1 MRKKHITGQPV
12 TSIPGPRKTQWHP
25 PFCASMQL
33 ELKEYKSILEY
44 LMEYALSTKPL
55 LIDLLVIKKLQGI
68 EIENEIGR
76 RFRTHNVIEYKSP
89 DDNLSIE
96 DYLKTIGYSCLYLSL
111 ENNNKKEENK
121 IKSTDVTVTIVRMRK
136 PKNLFKLLRLGYG
149 LPVQKR
155 CKGIYEI
162 KTTYLGCVQIIV
174 TKELDPKEHI
184 WLTSLVDG
192 LKENEARMLI
202 EEARKLTEPDERE
215 YAESVLQLAMETN
228 RDIFE
233 KVKGC
238 EDMCQAFWELYA
250 PEIEEERRASEKRGE
265 KRGIEIGEMRGERRG
280 IEIGEM
286 RGEKLG
292 ERRTLISQIIKKI
305 RRGKD
310 ILSIADAIEEPVEKI
325 RPIYEAILLAPDAD
339 VGQIYEKVYNK

>member
-68 EIENEIGR
+68 EIENEIGC
-76 RFRTHNVIEYKSP
+76 RFRSHNVIEYKS
-89 DDNLSIE
+89 
-96 DYLKTIGYSCLYLSL
+96 
-111 ENNNKKEENK
+111 
-121 IKSTDVTVTIVRMRK
+121 
-136 PKNLFKLLRLGYG
+136 
-149 LPVQKR
+149 
-155 CKGIYEI
+155 
-162 KTTYLGCVQIIV
+162 
-174 TKELDPKEHI
+174 
-184 WLTSLVDG
+184 
-192 LKENEARMLI
+192 
-202 EEARKLTEPDERE
+202 PDERE

-228 RDIFE
+228 REIFE

-238 EDMCQAFWELYA
+238 EEMCQAFWELYA
-250 PEIEEERRASEKRGE
+250 PEIEEERRASEMRGEKRGE
-265 KRGIEIGEMRGERRG
+265 KRGIEIGEVRGEKRG
-280 IEIGEM
+280 IEIGEK

-305 RRGKD
+305 QRGKD
-310 ILSIADAIEEPVEKI
+310 ILSIADAIEEPVERI
-325 RPIYEAILLAPDAD
+325 RPIYEAVLAAPGAD
-339 VGQIYEKVYNK
+339 VGQIYEKVYVK

>member
-1 MRKKHITGQPV
+1 MRKKHCPGRPG
-12 TSIPGPRKTQWHP
+12 TSRSGPKKTQWHP

-68 EIENEIGR
+68 EIENEIGL
-76 RFRTHNVIEYKSP
+76 RFRSHNVIEYKSP

-96 DYLKTIGYSCLYLSL
+96 DYLKTIGYACLYLSL

-136 PKNLFKLLRLGYG
+136 PKKLFKLLRLGYG

-155 CKGIYEI
+155 CKGIYEV

-202 EEARKLTEPDERE
+202 EEARKLTGPDERE

-250 PEIEEERRASEKRGE
+250 PEIEEERRASE
-265 KRGIEIGEMRGERRG
+265 
-280 IEIGEM
+280 M

-305 RRGKD
+305 QRGKD
-310 ILSIADAIEEPVEKI
+310 ILSIADAIEQPVEKI
-325 RPIYEAILLAPDAD
+325 RPIYEAVLLAPDAD

>member
-1 MRKKHITGQPV
+1 M
-12 TSIPGPRKTQWHP
+12 
-25 PFCASMQL
+25 
-33 ELKEYKSILEY
+33 
-44 LMEYALSTKPL
+44 
-55 LIDLLVIKKLQGI
+55 
-68 EIENEIGR
+68 
-76 RFRTHNVIEYKSP
+76 
-89 DDNLSIE
+89 
-96 DYLKTIGYSCLYLSL
+96 
-111 ENNNKKEENK
+111 
-121 IKSTDVTVTIVRMRK
+121 
-136 PKNLFKLLRLGYG
+136 
-149 LPVQKR
+149 
-155 CKGIYEI
+155 
-162 KTTYLGCVQIIV
+162 YLGCVQIIV

-250 PEIEEERRASEKRGE
+250 PEIEEERRASEE
-265 KRGIEIGEMRGERRG
+265 RG

-305 RRGKD
+305 QRGKD
-310 ILSIADAIEEPVEKI
+310 ILSTADAIEEPVEKI
-325 RPIYEAILLAPDAD
+325 RPIYEAVLLAPDAD

>member
-55 LIDLLVIKKLQGI
+55 LIDLLVIRKLQGI

-76 RFRTHNVIEYKSP
+76 RFRSHNVIEYKSP
-89 DDNLSIE
+89 NDNLSIE
-96 DYLKTIGYSCLYLSL
+96 DYLKSIGYAYLYLSL
-111 ENNNKKEENK
+111 ENKNRKKDEK
-121 IKSTDVTVTIVRMRK
+121 IKSSDITVTIVRKRNPRK
-136 PKNLFKLLRLGYG
+136 VLKLLRLVYG
-149 LPVQKR
+149 LPVKKR
-155 CKGIYEI
+155 CKGIYEVNE
-162 KTTYLGCVQIIV
+162 THLGCVQIIV

-202 EEARKLTEPDERE
+202 EEAGKLKEPDERE
-215 YAESVLQLAMETN
+215 FAESVVQLAMEKN
-228 RDIFE
+228 RETFA

-250 PEIEEERRASEKRGE
+250 PEIEEERRKSELRGE
-265 KRGIEIGEMRGERRG
+265 KRGIEIGELRGEK
-280 IEIGEM
+280 

-305 RRGKD
+305 QKGKD
-310 ILSIADAIEEPVEKI
+310 ILSIADAVEEPVEVI
-325 RPIYEAILLAPDAD
+325 RPIYEAVLSAPEAD
-339 VGQIYEKVYNK
+339 VGQIYENVYLK

>member
-1 MRKKHITGQPV
+1 MRKKHIPGQPV
-12 TSIPGPRKTQWHP
+12 TSITGQRKTQWHP

-33 ELKEYKSILEY
+33 E

-76 RFRTHNVIEYKSP
+76 RFRSHNVIEYKSP

-96 DYLKTIGYSCLYLSL
+96 DYLKTIGYACLYLSL

-136 PKNLFKLLRLGYG
+136 PKKLFKLLRLGYG
-149 LPVQKR
+149 LPVKKR
-155 CKGIYEI
+155 CKGIYEV

-174 TKELDPKEHI
+174 TRELDPKEHI
-184 WLTSLVDG
+184 WLTSLVDD

-250 PEIEEERRASEKRGE
+250 PEIEEERRASEMRGEKRGE
-265 KRGIEIGEMRGERRG
+265 KRGIEIGEVRGEKRG
-280 IEIGEM
+280 IEIGEK

-305 RRGKD
+305 QRGKD
-310 ILSIADAIEEPVEKI
+310 ILSIADAIEEPVERI
-325 RPIYEAILLAPDAD
+325 RPIYEAVLAAPGAD
-339 VGQIYEKVYNK
+339 VGQIYEKVYVK

>member
-1 MRKKHITGQPV
+1 MRKKHIPGQPV
-12 TSIPGPRKTQWHP
+12 TSITGQRKTQWHP

-76 RFRTHNVIEYKSP
+76 RFRSHNVIEYKS
-89 DDNLSIE
+89 
-96 DYLKTIGYSCLYLSL
+96 
-111 ENNNKKEENK
+111 
-121 IKSTDVTVTIVRMRK
+121 
-136 PKNLFKLLRLGYG
+136 
-149 LPVQKR
+149 
-155 CKGIYEI
+155 
-162 KTTYLGCVQIIV
+162 
-174 TKELDPKEHI
+174 
-184 WLTSLVDG
+184 
-192 LKENEARMLI
+192 
-202 EEARKLTEPDERE
+202 PDERE

-250 PEIEEERRASEKRGE
+250 PEIEEERRASE
-265 KRGIEIGEMRGERRG
+265 
-280 IEIGEM
+280 M

-305 RRGKD
+305 QKGKD
-310 ILSIADAIEEPVEKI
+310 ILSIADAIEEPVERI
-325 RPIYEAILLAPDAD
+325 RPIYEAVLAAPNAD
-339 VGQIYEKVYNK
+339 VGQIYEEVYNK